1 MDKKFV
7 YAFRQGEADGS
18 ASMKELLG
26 GKGANLAEM
35 AGLGLPV
42 PPGFT
47 ITTEACN
54 HYLTNGNRF
63 PEGLEEQVENEIE
76 TLVSLMNGLLGWV
89 FLVSVRSGA
98 RASMPGMMD
107 TILNLGLNDGTVEA
121 FAKHTG
127 NPRLAWDNYRRLI
140 EMYSAI
146 VFGIP
151 REHFTEALEAAKKG
165 KGVAYDWML
174 DVEEL
179 RKLVDTY
186 KGIVLK
192 YAHRAFPQDIREQ
205 LWGAIGAVFESW
217 MCKRAIKYR
226 EIHGLP
232 DDWGTA
238 VNIQVMVFGNM
249 NERSAT
255 GVAFTANP
263 STGEPVFFGEY
274 LPMAQGEEVVA
285 GIRTPHAITE
295 KERVAKGHEHASL
308 ETVMPEVFD
317 EFKRYA
323 EILRRHFLD
332 LQDMEFTIMDG
343 DLYFLQCRSGKRSA
357 QAAFRIAVD
366 MVHEGLITMENAI
379 MRITSDQH
387 DQILHPMIDPNAI
400 YTIITQGLPA
410 SPGAACGEIVF
421 SPEEARRH
429 KKDGRKVILVRIET
443 SPEDID
449 GMHAA
454 EGILTA
460 RGGMTSHA
468 ALVARGMGK
477 PCVCGAEAI
486 QIDYENKC
494 FVVGGKRYSMGDT
507 ITLDGSSGRVLNG
520 RVPMINAEPTAE
532 YLELM
537 QWADKTRRLK
547 VRANAETPEDA
558 RTARRH
564 GAEGI
569 GLSRTEHMFFEGERI
584 VAVREMILADD
595 AQGRL
600 RALAKILP
608 MQRDDFKEIFTI
620 MSGLPVTIRLLD
632 PPLHE
637 FLPHTEAEIR
647 NVAWAMKVDP
657 EKLRQRAHQLGE
669 FNPML
674 GFRGVRLAIA
684 YPEIAQMQARA
695 IL

>member
-1 MDKKFV
+1 
-7 YAFRQGEADGS
+7 
-18 ASMKELLG
+18 
-26 GKGANLAEM
+26 
-35 AGLGLPV
+35 
-42 PPGFT
+42 
-47 ITTEACN
+47 
-54 HYLTNGNRF
+54 
-63 PEGLEEQVENEIE
+63 
-76 TLVSLMNGLLGWV
+76 
-89 FLVSVRSGA
+89 
-98 RASMPGMMD
+98 
-107 TILNLGLNDGTVEA
+107 
-121 FAKHTG
+121 
-127 NPRLAWDNYRRLI
+127 
-140 EMYSAI
+140 
-146 VFGIP
+146 
-151 REHFTEALEAAKKG
+151 
-165 KGVAYDWML
+165 
-174 DVEEL
+174 
-179 RKLVDTY
+179 
-186 KGIVLK
+186 
-192 YAHRAFPQDIREQ
+192 
-205 LWGAIGAVFESW
+205 
-217 MCKRAIKYR
+217 
-226 EIHGLP
+226 
-232 DDWGTA
+232 
-238 VNIQVMVFGNM
+238 
-249 NERSAT
+249 
-255 GVAFTANP
+255 
-263 STGEPVFFGEY
+263 
-274 LPMAQGEEVVA
+274 
-285 GIRTPHAITE
+285 
-295 KERVAKGHEHASL
+295 
-308 ETVMPEVFD
+308 
-317 EFKRYA
+317 
-323 EILRRHFLD
+323 
-332 LQDMEFTIMDG
+332 
-343 DLYFLQCRSGKRSA
+343 
-357 QAAFRIAVD
+357 

-421 SPEEARRH
+421 SPEEARRY

-454 EGILTA
+454 GGILTA

-547 VRANAETPEDA
+547 VRANAEAPEDA

-695 IL
+695 ILEGALAAYRNTSIVPQIEIMIPLLFSRRELDLVKARIDAIAHDVAEKNGIELPYMIGSMIELPTAALRAGEIAQTAEFLSFGTNDLTQTGLGVSRDDSGRFLGTYVDQGILHADPFATIEQTGIGELVEIGVKRARKVRPTIKIGICGEHGGDPESIKFFDGVGFDYVSCSPFRVPIARLAAAQATIASRNGTTK